1 MTEGGLASAAQT
13 LTGGLV
19 GYPPRRRELG
29 YRATMATNGSSLP
42 PAEEQLGASSRPSPE
57 RDLRALY
64 HKHFG
69 DRRKER
75 QLFSTGAFFVT
86 FAAVRGITHAI
97 RAERGPFK
105 NITPG
110 GRHIHH
116 MTFGIT
122 GLLTVGYLWL
132 LEIGTNEQRRASLVT
147 STVYGSG
154 AALTLDEFALW
165 LNLED
170 DYWNKQGRESIDA
183 VALFGSLLVL
193 SVLGKGFVAELLR
206 PER

>member
-1 MTEGGLASAAQT
+1 M
-13 LTGGLV
+13 
-19 GYPPRRRELG
+19 REL
-29 YRATMATNGSSLP
+29 Y
-42 PAEEQLGASSRPSPE
+42 
-57 RDLRALY
+57 Y
-64 HKHFG
+64 KHFG

-75 QLFSTGAFFVT
+75 QLFSTGSFFLT

-132 LEIGTNEQRRASLVT
+132 LEVGTNEQRTASRVT
-147 STVYGSG
+147 SLVYGSG

-170 DYWNKQGRESIDA
+170 DYWTKQGRESIDA
-183 VALFGSLLVL
+183 VVLFGSLLVL
-193 SVLGKGFVAELLR
+193 SVLGKNFFEDLITGEHRQPGAASA
-206 PER
+206 P

>member
-1 MTEGGLASAAQT
+1 MAFASPTSAPSAA
-13 LTGGLV
+13 
-19 GYPPRRRELG
+19 
-29 YRATMATNGSSLP
+29 
-42 PAEEQLGASSRPSPE
+42 PAQRFSWLSGE

-64 HKHFG
+64 YKHFC

-75 QLFSTGAFFVT
+75 QLFSTGSFFVT
-86 FAAVRGITHAI
+86 FAAVRAITHAI
-97 RAERGPFK
+97 RAERGPFR

-116 MTFGIT
+116 MTFGIA

-132 LEIGTNEQRRASLVT
+132 LEIGTNEQRGSSRITSLA
-147 STVYGSG
+147 YGSG

-170 DYWNKQGRESIDA
+170 DYWTKQGRESIDA
-183 VALFGSLLVL
+183 VVLFGSLLAL
-193 SVLGKGFVAELLR
+193 SVLGKGFVKELAHPEHR
-206 PER
+206 P

>member
-1 MTEGGLASAAQT
+1 MAS
-13 LTGGLV
+13 
-19 GYPPRRRELG
+19 
-29 YRATMATNGSSLP
+29 NGSSLP
-42 PAEEQLGASSRPSPE
+42 PEEPEGGPSSGPSAE
-57 RDLRALY
+57 RDVRSLY

-122 GLLTVGYLWL
+122 GLLAVGYLWL
-132 LEIGTNEQRRASLVT
+132 LEIGTNEQRSASRAT
-147 STVYGSG
+147 SVAYGSG

-183 VALFGSLLVL
+183 VVLFGSLLTL
-193 SVLGKGFVAELLR
+193 SVLGRGFFADLLKAGVR
-206 PER
+206 HADAGR

>member
-1 MTEGGLASAAQT
+1 MAS
-13 LTGGLV
+13 
-19 GYPPRRRELG
+19 PDPR
-29 YRATMATNGSSLP
+29 SSSE
-42 PAEEQLGASSRPSPE
+42 PAPLSYEHQRFSPE

-75 QLFSTGAFFVT
+75 QLFSTGAFFLT
-86 FAAVRGITHAI
+86 FATVRGITHAI
-97 RAERGPFK
+97 RAERGPFR

-116 MTFGIT
+116 MTLGIG
-122 GLLTVGYLWL
+122 GLLTVGYLWM
-132 LEIGTNEQRRASLVT
+132 LEVGINEERWSSRVTASAF
-147 STVYGSG
+147 GSG

-170 DYWNKQGRESIDA
+170 VYWAKQGRESIDA
-183 VALFGSLLVL
+183 VVLFGSLLSL
-193 SVLGKGFVAELLR
+193 SVMGRGFFTELLHGGGAVAPDSATR
-206 PER
+206 

>member
-1 MTEGGLASAAQT
+1 M
-13 LTGGLV
+13 V
-19 GYPPRRRELG
+19 V
-29 YRATMATNGSSLP
+29 NGSALA
-42 PAEEQLGASSRPSPE
+42 PAGQPRASSSGHLGDRH
-57 RDLRALY
+57 LRALY

-75 QLFSTGAFFVT
+75 QLFSTGAFFLT
-86 FAAVRGITHAI
+86 FATVRAITHAI
-97 RAERGPFK
+97 RAERGPFR

-122 GLLTVGYLWL
+122 GLLSVGYLWL
-132 LEIGTNEQRRASLVT
+132 LELGVNEQRLGSRMT
-147 STVYGSG
+147 SIVYGSG

-170 DYWNKQGRESIDA
+170 DYWSKQGRESIDA
-183 VALFGSLLVL
+183 VVLFGSLLSL
-193 SVLGKGFVAELLR
+193 SVLGRNFLKDLVR
-206 PER
+206 PEDWHV

>member
-1 MTEGGLASAAQT
+1 MAAHSPTPNGHGAPHRLASE
-13 LTGGLV
+13 
-19 GYPPRRRELG
+19 R
-29 YRATMATNGSSLP
+29 SLR
-42 PAEEQLGASSRPSPE
+42 S
-57 RDLRALY
+57 LY
-64 HKHFG
+64 YKHFG

-86 FAAVRGITHAI
+86 FATVRGITHAI

-122 GLLTVGYLWL
+122 ALLTVGYLWL
-132 LEIGTNEQRRASLVT
+132 LEVGVDEQRGGSRIT
-147 STVYGSG
+147 SAVFGSG

-170 DYWNKQGRESIDA
+170 DYWTKQGRESIDA
-183 VALFGSLLVL
+183 IVLFGSLLTM
-193 SVLGKGFVAELLR
+193 SVLGKGFFAELLR
-206 PER
+206 MQHRPTATTSPARPAAA

>member
-1 MTEGGLASAAQT
+1 M
-13 LTGGLV
+13 
-19 GYPPRRRELG
+19 PPE
-29 YRATMATNGSSLP
+29 A
-42 PAEEQLGASSRPSPE
+42 PSPTSHAFSWRSPE
-57 RDLRALY
+57 QDVRSLY
-64 HKHFG
+64 YRHFA

-75 QLFSTGAFFVT
+75 QLFSTGSFFLT
-86 FAAVRGITHAI
+86 FATVRAITHAI

-122 GLLTVGYLWL
+122 ALLTVGYLWM
-132 LEIGTNEQRRASLVT
+132 LEIGTDDQRRASRIT
-147 STVYGSG
+147 STFYGSG

-183 VALFGSLLVL
+183 VVLFGSLLGL
-193 SVLGKGFVAELLR
+193 SVLGKGFFADLLR
-206 PER
+206 VARVRRAGASGEHNGAHPMHAGLSAPSRS

>member
-1 MTEGGLASAAQT
+1 MTA
-13 LTGGLV
+13 
-19 GYPPRRRELG
+19 RELH
-29 YRATMATNGSSLP
+29 
-42 PAEEQLGASSRPSPE
+42 
-57 RDLRALY
+57 ALY
-64 HKHFG
+64 CKHFE

-75 QLFSTGAFFVT
+75 QLLSTGSFFVT
-86 FAAVRGITHAI
+86 FAAVRAITHAI

-132 LEIGTNEQRRASLVT
+132 LEIGTDEHRRASRLT
-147 STVYGSG
+147 SIAYGSG

-165 LNLED
+165 LNLAD

-183 VALFGSLLVL
+183 VVLFGSLLSL
-193 SVLGKGFVAELLR
+193 SVLGKNFFGELAQKLR
-206 PER
+206 ERPPAALETRA

>member
-1 MTEGGLASAAQT
+1 MLDADPSSPAQ
-13 LTGGLV
+13 
-19 GYPPRRRELG
+19 
-29 YRATMATNGSSLP
+29 
-42 PAEEQLGASSRPSPE
+42 PSPPHSRRGST
-57 RDLRALY
+57 RDLRAISKDVRTLY
-64 HKHFG
+64 YKHFG

-86 FAAVRGITHAI
+86 FATVRAITHAI

-116 MTFGIT
+116 MTFGIA
-122 GLLTVGYLWL
+122 GLLTVGYLWM
-132 LEIGTNEQRRASLVT
+132 LEIGVNEERSSSRTTAA
-147 STVYGSG
+147 VYGAG

-170 DYWNKQGRESIDA
+170 VYWAKQGRESIDA
-183 VALFGSLLVL
+183 VFLFGSLLSL
-193 SVLGKGFVAELLR
+193 SVLGKGFLAELPLVLRRLERRR
-206 PER
+206 PEPGPSLNLNRH

>member
-1 MTEGGLASAAQT
+1 MPIVERPATSPTQPVSRRKAFSWLA
-13 LTGGLV
+13 
-19 GYPPRRRELG
+19 
-29 YRATMATNGSSLP
+29 
-42 PAEEQLGASSRPSPE
+42 PE
-57 RDLRALY
+57 RDVRALY
-64 HKHFG
+64 HKHFK

-75 QLFSTGAFFVT
+75 QLFSTGSFLVT

-122 GLLTVGYLWL
+122 GLLSVGYLWL
-132 LEIGTNEQRRASLVT
+132 LEIGINEQRRASRLT
-147 STVYGSG
+147 SIAYGSG

-170 DYWNKQGRESIDA
+170 DYWTKQGRESIDA
-183 VALFGSLLVL
+183 VALFASLLVL
-193 SVLGKGFVAELLR
+193 SVLGKGFFTELLR
-206 PER
+206 GDAAAEHPAAQA